1 MFKRFIQRIIESEN
15 RQDAIENVFCGPEGI
30 DMAYQREKITWK
42 EHQMLL
48 QLIQKIWPVI

>member
-1 MFKRFIQRIIESEN
+1 MFKKFLQRIIEAKDREEAIAEVFYG
-15 RQDAIENVFCGPEGI
+15 QDGI

-48 QLIQKIWPVI
+48 AIIEKMA

>member
-1 MFKRFIQRIIESEN
+1 MFKKFIERIIAAEN
-15 RQDAIENVFCGPEGI
+15 REDAIENVFYGPDGI

-48 QLIQKIWPVI
+48 ALIDKMA